1 MNCKRRT
8 ILVYIKSLIFPKIY
22 SVREGFRDMAEIA
35 RRFLELLLDDLN
47 SDLAVHALV
56 KVLVDI

>member
-56 KVLVDI
+56 KLLVDI